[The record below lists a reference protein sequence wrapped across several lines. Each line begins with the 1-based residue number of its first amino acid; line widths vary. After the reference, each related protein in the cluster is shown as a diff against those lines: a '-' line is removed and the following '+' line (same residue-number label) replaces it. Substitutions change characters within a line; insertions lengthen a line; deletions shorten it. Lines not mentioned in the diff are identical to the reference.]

1 MLTLLRQTRLKVGD
15 QLATSDARGDLI
27 TAVRI
32 RDEKQLLLRPNTR
45 VRVIDFEILGWIDVE
60 ILRGKRAG
68 ERVRL
73 RPSDL
78 ALLRVRST

>member
-15 QLATSDARGDLI
+15 QLATTDARGDLI

-32 RDEKQLLLRPNTR
+32 RDGKQLLLRPNTR

>member
-15 QLATSDARGDLI
+15 QLATTDARGALI
-27 TAVRI
+27 TGVRI
-32 RDEKQLLLRPNTR
+32 RDSKQILLRPNTR